1 MSASP
6 ALDAV
11 RAVVTLA
18 DLDRREVTELLARFG
33 ARLVEVAAHDGIPGS
48 YWGDTEA
55 GLVGDTVYARGREHL
70 VRDVAPQL
78 RTLSPERIARIRI
91 DNNAALLARRIYLT
105 DLELFDRVW
114 ERESRDLRRTIERV
128 ILLAKDADDPYAAVK
143 KWLGEP

>member
-1 MSASP
+1 MY
-6 ALDAV
+6 
-11 RAVVTLA
+11 T
-18 DLDRREVTELLARFG
+18 
-33 ARLVEVAAHDGIPGS
+33 
-48 YWGDTEA
+48 
-55 GLVGDTVYARGREHL
+55 RGREHL

-128 ILLAKDADDPYAAVK
+128 ILPAKDADDPYAAVK